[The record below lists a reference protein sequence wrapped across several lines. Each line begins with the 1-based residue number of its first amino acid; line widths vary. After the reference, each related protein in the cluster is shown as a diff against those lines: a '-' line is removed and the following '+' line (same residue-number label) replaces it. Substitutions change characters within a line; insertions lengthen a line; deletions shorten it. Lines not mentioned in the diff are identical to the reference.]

1 MGEAWRFRNVKE
13 EPAAG
18 SAARGDGSHADK
30 RGASSVVQRLPDRQT
45 QAAERRR
52 GLESLRRADPRKPII
67 RPACYSPFDGLA
79 ARVARS
85 RDVASTR

>member
-1 MGEAWRFRNVKE
+1 MGEAWRFLNVKE

-18 SAARGDGSHADK
+18 SAAHNNRSPADK
-30 RGASSVVQRLPDRQT
+30 RGASSVVQRLLDQQT
-45 QAAERRR
+45 QAANRRR
-52 GLESLRRADPRKPII
+52 NLGRPRRADPSGQIA
-67 RPACYSPFDGLA
+67 RPARYSPFDGFA